1 MTMPARIR
9 AVFKGG
15 VFRPVGTVNLP
26 DNAEVYIDITVL
38 DRTELGSWWEA
49 HTERMRQRTTE
60 VSQSDI
66 DDDVAAAIEETRSA
80 RRHDA

>member
-26 DNAEVYIDITVL
+26 DNAEVDITVL
-38 DRTELGSWWEA
+38 DRTEFSSWWDA
-49 HTERMRQRTTE
+49 HTERMRLRTTG

-66 DDDVAAAIEETRSA
+66 DADITAAIEETRSA